1 MSPKR
6 IPEIDMLR
14 TLALALMITYHLIYD
29 LDQWTNAT
37 LDVDTPF
44 WFLIGKTAAILFI
57 FLSGFSSGFSK
68 RPVKNGLR
76 VLFFGMIITVVTYV
90 AFPEQYIRFGILHF
104 LGVMMLLYPLLQKLP
119 NSVLIVLSVFTLA
132 IGFYIKDQVVNT
144 PLLLPL
150 GLMYPGFSTM
160 DFYPLFPYSG
170 VTFLGIFCYRYFLAN
185 NLKTNSQFTHSK
197 TKTKHETKM
206 ETASNSQKKRA
217 AAPIFAWISRHS
229 LSIYLIHQPILL
241 ALIFGL
247 KGLDI
252 IP

>member
-1 MSPKR
+1 MHLSTKR
-6 IPEIDMLR
+6 IPEIDTFR
-14 TLALALMITYHLIYD
+14 TLALALMIIYHLIYD
-29 LDQWTNAT
+29 LDQWTNAA

-44 WFLIGKTAAILFI
+44 WFVIGKAAAILFI
-57 FLSGFSSGFSK
+57 FLSGFSSGLSK

-104 LGVMMLLYPLLQKLP
+104 LGVMMLLYPLVQKLP
-119 NSVLIVLSVFTLA
+119 NSVLITLSVITIA

-150 GLMYPGFSTM
+150 GLMYTGFSTM

-170 VTFLGIFCYRYFLAN
+170 VTLLGILYYRY
-185 NLKTNSQFTHSK
+185 FTHSK
-197 TKTKHETKM
+197 NLIATSLHANSKSKHEPNIEAKM
-206 ETASNSQKKRA
+206 LHRKRA
-217 AAPIFAWISRHS
+217 AAPVFTWISRHS

-241 ALIFGL
+241 AIIFGL
-247 KGLDI
+247 KALSI
-252 IP
+252 IA